1 MVQFE
6 HYGIWLDDRE
16 IRLPETDKVISILSG
31 GMDSSIMTMLLVKYY
46 GEGNVYPISFD
57 YNQKQVVEISRAKA
71 LCEKIK
77 TAEHKTFDLSILGDI
92 AKPICA
98 NISDTDVDMPTI
110 KDVLGDPQPVTYV
123 PFRNMI
129 LLTLAMSYAETLGIQ
144 NVFTGLQVHDEYG
157 YWDTT
162 ERFVLSMNDVAE
174 QNRTH
179 KVIIEAPF
187 LHLSKIDELKICEA
201 MNSIELLKHSLT
213 CYNPDKDG
221 KSCGKC
227 PSCSERIN
235 AFIQT
240 GIKDPIDYQIEIPWS
255 K

>member
-1 MVQFE
+1 MM
-6 HYGIWLDDRE
+6 ID
-16 IRLPETDKVISILSG
+16 LPDTKKVISIISG
-31 GMDSSIMTMLLVKYY
+31 GMDSSIMTIMLAKHY
-46 GEGNVYPISFD
+46 GAENVFPISFD
-57 YNQKQVVEISRAKA
+57 YNQKQVYEISLAQELTKE
-71 LCEKIK
+71 LG
-77 TAEHKTFDLSILGDI
+77 TAEHKVFDLSILGDI

-123 PFRNMI
+123 PFRNTI
-129 LLTLAMSYAETLGIQ
+129 LLTLAMSYAETIKV
-144 NVFTGLQVHDEYG
+144 NHVFTGLQVHDEYG

-162 ERFVLSMNDVAE
+162 ERFVKSVNDVAI

-187 LHLSKIDELKICEA
+187 LHLSKTDELKICEQL
-201 MNSIELLKHSLT
+201 NSISMLKNTLT
-213 CYNPDKDG
+213 CYDPDING

-235 AFIQT
+235 AFMQMSM
-240 GIKDPIDYQIEIPWS
+240 KDPIDYQIDIPWRNM
-255 K
+255 